1 MPVGEAV
8 PAPDPDRESVGGVVE
23 RVTFHSADT
32 GFCVLRVRVRGKR
45 EPVTVVGHAAS
56 VSEGETIQAS
66 GRYENTAQHGLQFR
80 AERLQVT
87 QPSTVEGIEKYLGS
101 GLIRGV
107 GRELA
112 KRLVRAFGERVFEVV
127 EQHPERLRT
136 VDGIGPVRAQRIL
149 EGFREQQAVREI
161 MLFLQSHG
169 VGTARAVRIYKTY
182 GADAVPLIAENPY
195 RLARDIRGIGFKT
208 ADEIARRLGIARDA
222 PIRARAGLSYTLLE
236 AVGDGHCAL
245 PEEELLEHAERLLEI
260 ARPVL
265 DDALGHE
272 LEQGNL
278 IADQLEG
285 RRAVFLT
292 ALWSAER
299 QIAACV
305 RRIAAGAPPWGP
317 IDVAAAL
324 RWVEQRLSVELSTSQ
339 RAAIEVV
346 LGSRA
351 AVITGG
357 PGVGKTT
364 LVNALLRIVRAK
376 GVRVALAAPT
386 GRAAR
391 RLAESTGLEAKT
403 IHRLLEVD
411 PRRGGFRRGPD
422 LPLECDLLV
431 VDEASMVD
439 VPLLSALV
447 QALPPRAALLLVGDV
462 DQLPSVG
469 PGQVLR
475 DVIDSGRVPTARLT
489 EIFRQAAESRIV
501 TSAHRINQG
510 YLPELEPPG
519 ANAEASDFYFVDADD
534 PDDALRKL
542 LEIVA
547 RRLPR
552 RFGLD
557 PLRDV
562 QVLSPMNRGSLGAR
576 ALNLE
581 LQRLINPPS
590 SERAEVQRFGWI
602 FRAGD
607 RVMQTE
613 NDYDKDV
620 FNGDLGVVAGID
632 PATQELQADFDGR
645 RVVYRFGELDQL
657 ALAYAISVHKS
668 QGSEY
673 PAVVVPLALQHYLML
688 QRHLLYTA
696 VTRAK
701 RVVVLVGQRRALQLA
716 VKSRPMARRY
726 SRLRELLAR
735 DRDVAEVEAGAG
747 EGS

>member
-1 MPVGEAV
+1 MRNDANK
-8 PAPDPDRESVGGVVE
+8 PAPDSDRESVAGVVD
-23 RVTFHSADT
+23 RVTYHNAEN
-32 GFCVLRVRVRGKR
+32 GFCVLRVRMRGKR
-45 EPVTVVGHAAS
+45 EPMTVVGHAAS
-56 VSEGETIQAS
+56 VSEGETVQAS
-66 GRYENTAQHGLQFR
+66 GRFENTAQHGLQFR
-80 AERLQVT
+80 ADRLQVT

-107 GRELA
+107 GKELA
-112 KRLVRAFGERVFEVV
+112 KRLVRAFGEKVFEVV
-127 EQHPERLRT
+127 DQHPERLRT
-136 VDGIGPVRAQRIL
+136 VDGIGPVRVQRIL

-169 VGTARAVRIYKTY
+169 VGTARAVRIFKTY

-208 ADEIARRLGIARDA
+208 ADEIGRRLGIARDA

-236 AVGDGHCAL
+236 AVVAGHCAL
-245 PEEELLEHAERLLEI
+245 PEDDLLDQGERLLEI
-260 ARPVL
+260 PRPVL
-265 DDALGHE
+265 EEALRHE
-272 LEQGNL
+272 VDEKNL
-278 IADQLEG
+278 VADQLEG
-285 RRAVFLT
+285 RRAIFLVS
-292 ALWSAER
+292 LWSAES
-299 QIAACV
+299 QIASRLRAL
-305 RRIAAGAPPWGP
+305 AAGPPPWGA
-317 IDVAAAL
+317 IDAAAAL
-324 RWVEQRLSVELSTSQ
+324 PWVEGRLGVELSASQ
-339 RAAIEVV
+339 RAAVETV
-346 LGSRA
+346 LQARA

-364 LVNALLRIVRAK
+364 LVNAFLRIVRAK

-391 RLAESTGLEAKT
+391 RLSESTGLEAKT

-431 VDEASMVD
+431 IDEASMVD
-439 VPLLSALV
+439 VPLMSALA
-447 QALPPRAALLLVGDV
+447 QAMPPRAALLLVGDV

-475 DVIDSGRVPTARLT
+475 DVIDSGIVATARLT
-489 EIFRQAAESRIV
+489 EIFRQAASSRII

-510 YLPELEPPG
+510 LLPELDAPEAGGEP
-519 ANAEASDFYFVDADD
+519 SDFYFVDAEDA
-534 PDDALRKL
+534 DDALRKL
-542 LEIVA
+542 LEIAA

-576 ALNLE
+576 TLNLE
-581 LQRLINPPS
+581 LQGLLNPPDPD
-590 SERAEVQRFGWI
+590 RAEVQRFGWT
-602 FRAGD
+602 FRVGD

-620 FNGDLGVVAGID
+620 FNGDLGVVREVAAD
-632 PATQELQADFDGR
+632 TQEVAVDFDGR

-657 ALAYAISVHKS
+657 ALAYAMSVHKS

-701 RVVVLVGQRRALQLA
+701 RVVVLVGQRRALQIA
-716 VKSRPMARRY
+716 VKSRPMARRW
-726 SRLRELLAR
+726 SRLRELLRKPRALG
-735 DRDVAEVEAGAG
+735 DREGGGEA
-747 EGS
+747 